1 MANQPQYVGTPKV
14 GMANVSISN
23 SNLDGTGT
31 VNTVFSAGSSGS
43 RIDAINIKATGNT
56 IAGMVRLFIHD
67 GSTARL
73 ITEVPVVAITASNTS
88 PSFEV
93 QLNTNT
99 MTQTLPIILQT
110 GYSLRAS
117 TQFANTF
124 NIIAVGGDF

>member
-14 GMANVSISN
+14 GMTEIAISN
-23 SNLDGTGT
+23 SNRDGSGT

-73 ITEVPVVAITASNTS
+73 MTEVPVVAITASNTS
-88 PSFEV
+88 PSFEI

-117 TQFANTF
+117 TQFANSF